1 MHCWRRR
8 GQPGAARLRVAL
20 IASLSEAMIA
30 DLFDVMADELRR
42 LA

>member
-1 MHCWRRR
+1 VRAIR
-8 GQPGAARLRVAL
+8 PPTRLRVAL

-30 DLFDVMADELRR
+30 DLFDATADELRR